1 MTKDEFTT
9 AFNSLFTAEKPD
21 PLAIEE
27 LRTNVLADYDALTT
41 AQTAVQSFTATNET
55 LAKEN
60 KALQETN
67 MKLIMLHPEALN
79 LKDPLKNTSSG
90 PEEPAKELSESDKQK
105 AMDEVLKD
113 FGHKVKE

>member
-9 AFNSLFTAEKPD
+9 AFNNLFTTEKPD

-27 LRTNVLADYDALTT
+27 LRSNVIADYDALST

-55 LAKEN
+55 LTKEN
-60 KALQETN
+60 KLLQETN

-79 LKDPLKNTSSG
+79 LSHGKDSQDLPSDT
-90 PEEPAKELSESDKQK
+90 PQELSEADKQK
-105 AMDEVLKD
+105 ALNEVLKD
-113 FGHKVKE
+113 FGHTVKE